1 MEYRI
6 DDLLDDYLDQSVPM
20 ETMAYTSASTIKEMT
35 MKKINHENTTPRR
48 KGHKKIFTVALAA
61 ALVFALSITAFAAYS
76 LHQQRQDALRNALQI
91 EQNNVTGYVEYEETD
106 AVGVTLLS
114 AIHDGE
120 FQRVYVNVSPVT
132 EEEAR
137 SGMATDIFRFS
148 TDGGKSGGTATIPFD
163 SNRLGEVPMVDIYN
177 ELDGKTFRSKDP
189 EGIKKL
195 MMDYSYDK
203 ETQTLT
209 LECNIW
215 KDALSDTVNLTILRF
230 NEADELVHTYGTVTF
245 TPTAAQLREIRF
257 TEPVELYN
265 EDLQE
270 SCRVIGVRLTPLSA
284 AWLVEIETAE
294 ELFGG
299 NKNLTPQQQEAQLS
313 WLNCTDILSS
323 AALIMADGSEHKTGI
338 ILSDPYSNGLVMP
351 SSRWTTTI
359 DINAVSGV
367 RIADQ
372 TVTIN

>member
-6 DDLLDDYLDQSVPM
+6 DDLLDEYLDQSVPI
-20 ETMAYTSASTIKEMT
+20 ETMAYTSANTIKEMT
-35 MKKINHENTTPRR
+35 MKKINHETTTPRR
-48 KGHKKIFTVALAA
+48 KGHKRLFSVALAA

-76 LHQQRQDALRNALQI
+76 IHLQRQEALRNALQI
-91 EQNNVTGYVEYEETD
+91 EQNNVTGYVEYDETD
-106 AVGVTLLS
+106 NQGVTLLS
-114 AIHDGE
+114 AIHDGQ
-120 FQRVYVNVSPVT
+120 FQRVYVNISPVT

-137 SGMATDIFRFS
+137 SGLATDIFRFS
-148 TDGGKSGGTATIPFD
+148 TDGGKSGGTAIIPFD
-163 SNRLGEVPMVDIYN
+163 EARLDEVSMVDVYN

-189 EGIKKL
+189 EGLKKL

-230 NEADELVHTYGTVTF
+230 NEADEIVHTYGTVTF
-245 TPTAAQLREIRF
+245 TPTDAQLREIRF
-257 TEPVELYN
+257 AQPVELYN
-265 EDLQE
+265 EALQE
-270 SCRVIGVRLTPLSA
+270 SCHVIGIRLTPTSA

-294 ELFGG
+294 ALYGG
-299 NKNLTPQQQEAQLS
+299 NSDLTDAQREAQLS

-338 ILSDPYSNGLVMP
+338 ILSDPYADGLIMP
-351 SSRWTTTI
+351 SSHWTTTI
-359 DINAVSGV
+359 DINAVNGG

-372 TVTIN
+372 TVTCN

>member
-1 MEYRI
+1 
-6 DDLLDDYLDQSVPM
+6 
-20 ETMAYTSASTIKEMT
+20 
-35 MKKINHENTTPRR
+35 MKKIRNENTTPRR
-48 KGHKKIFTVALAA
+48 KGHKRIFTVALAA

-76 LHQQRQDALRNALQI
+76 LHQQRQEALRNALQI
-91 EQNNVTGYVEYEETD
+91 EQNNVTGYVEYDETD
-106 AVGVTLLS
+106 TEGVTLLS
-114 AIHDGE
+114 AIHDGQ

-137 SGMATDIFRFS
+137 SGLATDLFRFS
-148 TDGGKSGGTATIPFD
+148 TDGGKSGGTAIIPFD
-163 SNRLGEVPMVDIYN
+163 SDRLDEVPMVDVYN

-189 EGIKKL
+189 EGLKKL

-230 NEADELVHTYGTVTF
+230 NEADELVHTYGSVTF
-245 TPTAAQLREIRF
+245 TPTDAQMREIRF
-257 TEPVELYN
+257 AQPVELYN
-265 EDLQE
+265 KDLQE

-284 AWLVEIETAE
+284 AWLVEIEDAE
-294 ELFGG
+294 ELYGG
-299 NKNLTPQQQEAQLS
+299 NTNLTDAQREAQIS

-323 AALIMADGSEHKTGI
+323 ASLIMADGNEHKTGI
-338 ILSDPYSNGLVMP
+338 ILSDPYANGLIMP
-351 SSRWTTTI
+351 TSHWTTTI
-359 DINAVSGV
+359 DINAINGV

-372 TVTIN
+372 TVNVN

>member
-1 MEYRI
+1 
-6 DDLLDDYLDQSVPM
+6 
-20 ETMAYTSASTIKEMT
+20 
-35 MKKINHENTTPRR
+35 MKKINHENTAPRR
-48 KGHKKIFTVALAA
+48 KGHKRLFSVALAA

-76 LHQQRQDALRNALQI
+76 IHLQRQEALRNALQI
-91 EQNNVTGYVEYEETD
+91 EQNNVTGYVEYDETD
-106 AVGVTLLS
+106 NQGVTLLS

-120 FQRVYVNVSPVT
+120 FQRVYVNISPVT

-137 SGMATDIFRFS
+137 SGLATDVFRFS

-163 SNRLGEVPMVDIYN
+163 PNRLDEVPMVDVYN

-189 EGIKKL
+189 EGLKEL

-215 KDALSDTVNLTILRF
+215 KDALNDTVELTILRF
-230 NEADELVHTYGTVTF
+230 NEADEIVHTYGTVTF
-245 TPTAAQLREIRF
+245 TPTDAQLREIRF
-257 TEPVELYN
+257 AEPVELYN
-265 EDLQE
+265 EALQE
-270 SCRVIGVRLTPLSA
+270 SCRVIGVRLTPTSA
-284 AWLVEIETAE
+284 AWLVEIEGAE
-294 ELFGG
+294 ALYGG
-299 NKNLTPQQQEAQLS
+299 NTALTDAQREAQLS

-338 ILSDPYSNGLVMP
+338 ILADPFADGLVMP
-351 SSRWTTTI
+351 TASWTTTI
-359 DINAVSGV
+359 DINAVSAM

-372 TVTIN
+372 TVSCN